1 VYRVWIIY
9 FIDALEGPTGWT
21 LAPYVTSEFSL
32 HGLTAVTSVV
42 AQLVAGLF
50 RLPLAKV
57 IDSNV
62 IRIYRYPLTLM

>member
-1 VYRVWIIY
+1 MHRVWVIY

-21 LAPYVTSEFSL
+21 LAPYVTSDFKL

-57 IDSNV
+57 CCHNILVYSA
-62 IRIYRYPLTLM
+62 IS

>member
-1 VYRVWIIY
+1 MNRVWVIY

-32 HGLTAVTSVV
+32 HGLTAITSVV

-57 IDSNV
+57 RLDLFPAHHFSAD
-62 IRIYRYPLTLM
+62 TLR

>member
-1 VYRVWIIY
+1 MHRVWVIY
-9 FIDALEGPTGWT
+9 FIDALEGPTGWA

-32 HGLTAVTSVV
+32 HGLTAITGVV

-57 IDSNV
+57 CYHMVLGCIA
-62 IRIYRYPLTLM
+62 IC